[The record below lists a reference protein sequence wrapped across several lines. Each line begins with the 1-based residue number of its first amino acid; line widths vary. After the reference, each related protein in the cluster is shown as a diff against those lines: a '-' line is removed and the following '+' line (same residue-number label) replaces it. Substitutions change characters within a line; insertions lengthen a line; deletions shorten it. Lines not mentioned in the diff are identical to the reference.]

1 MNVKFCN
8 CESQNQICLQQVS
21 QGPSKGA
28 VKDTNTKTKESK
40 KVKDEAEKIVKSM
53 KNEDNTKVDQVRSCL
68 LSCSE
73 CPFRALS
80 ASVMTHHKYKHSLGK
95 PYKCPYCNVRHSV
108 EELHIAHQKRIHP
121 KAETVINKC
130 INVGLGESEGS
141 TTLSS
146 WTSECASL
154 SSCPSSV
161 QQTCKDYKIT
171 SSETLL
177 TSACSEANVSNDA
190 KVTPENYMSA
200 VQTEVPQPKSKLS
213 ILPSPDCHILSA
225 LLQST
230 GRIKKSVKRQ
240 IACMPHEDE
249 NTKWLCLQ
257 QSSTSSIVNNSK
269 ISSESTHHTSVI
281 GFKRNLRPRKR

>member
-1 MNVKFCN
+1 MNVKFGN

-21 QGPSKGA
+21 QDSSKGA
-28 VKDTNTKTKESK
+28 MKDTKTKTKESK
-40 KVKDEAEKIVKSM
+40 KIKDEAEKIVKSM
-53 KNEDNTKVDQVRSCL
+53 KSEDNTKVDQVRSCL

-121 KAETVINKC
+121 KSEAVINKC
-130 INVGLGESEGS
+130 INVGLGESEG
-141 TTLSS
+141 TTNLSS

-161 QQTCKDYKIT
+161 QQTYKDYNA
-171 SSETLL
+171 SLETPL
-177 TSACSEANVSNDA
+177 TSACSEANDSNGA
-190 KVTPENYMSA
+190 KVTPENYISA

-230 GRIKKSVKRQ
+230 GRIKKSLKRQ

-249 NTKWLCLQ
+249 NNKWLCLQ
-257 QSSTSSIVNNSK
+257 QSSTSTIVNNSK
-269 ISSESTHHTSVI
+269 ISSESTHHKSVI
-281 GFKRNLRPRKR
+281 GLKRNLRPRKR